1 MDRNVKVTNGEMVEE
16 VILLLIFTGVLVCGS
31 LSLSFMPQFV

>member
-1 MDRNVKVTNGEMVEE
+1 MKVIHGEMVEE
-16 VILLLIFTGVLVCGS
+16 VLLLLMFTALLVCGS